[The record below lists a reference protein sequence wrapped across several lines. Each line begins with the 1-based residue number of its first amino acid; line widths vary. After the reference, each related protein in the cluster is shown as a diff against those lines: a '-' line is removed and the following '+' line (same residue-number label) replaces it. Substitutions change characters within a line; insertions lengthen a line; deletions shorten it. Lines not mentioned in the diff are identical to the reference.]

1 MTFDYKIIP
10 YKNELLDSAQE
21 ISGFAQK
28 RKTVTRRF
36 KKDRRKKKM
45 DRRKSIRDGVI
56 VSLSCKDDRRTGKDR
71 RIVSKTSGF
80 SA

>member
-10 YKNELLDSAQE
+10 YKNEAIDSA
-21 ISGFAQK
+21 SGIRGFPEK

-36 KKDRRKKKM
+36 KKDRRKKKV

-56 VSLSCKDDRRTGKDR
+56 VNLSFKNDRRRGKDR
-71 RIVSKTSGF
+71 RNVGGTTF
-80 SA
+80 SV

>member
-10 YKNELLDSAQE
+10 YKNEMLDGPSE
-21 ISGFAQK
+21 IRGFAEK

-36 KKDRRKKKM
+36 KKDRRKQKL

-56 VSLSCKDDRRTGKDR
+56 VNLSIKNDRRTGKDR
-71 RIVSKTSGF
+71 RQVLQSDYGV
-80 SA
+80 